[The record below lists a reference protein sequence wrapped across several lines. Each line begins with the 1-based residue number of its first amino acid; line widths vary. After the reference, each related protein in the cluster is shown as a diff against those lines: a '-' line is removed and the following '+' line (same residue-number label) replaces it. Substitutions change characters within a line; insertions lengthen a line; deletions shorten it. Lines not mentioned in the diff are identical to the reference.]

1 MAAAQ
6 SPGSCDFGVKREGQG
21 NAMVTVTRPD
31 GRKRVI
37 FFEKGRAT
45 GYDRSQA
52 DKGEFKANRQGD
64 QTTVNIG
71 GERYEIPDAVVS
83 GG

>member
-1 MAAAQ
+1 
-6 SPGSCDFGVKREGQG
+6 
-21 NAMVTVTRPD
+21 MVTITKPD

-45 GYDRSQA
+45 GYDQSQA
-52 DKGEFKANRQGD
+52 DPGEFRASRQED
-64 QTTVNIG
+64 LTIVQIG
-71 GERYEIPDAVVS
+71 SERYEIPDAVIH